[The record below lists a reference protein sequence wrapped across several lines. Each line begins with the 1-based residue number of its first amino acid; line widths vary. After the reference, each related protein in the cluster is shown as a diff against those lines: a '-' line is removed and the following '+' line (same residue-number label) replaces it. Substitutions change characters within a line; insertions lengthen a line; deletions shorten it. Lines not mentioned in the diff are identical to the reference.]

1 MEAFHKVGRK
11 NISKGGKDKKIM
23 DEGGKDKKIMGG
35 EKQMIPKRDRGGG
48 MRGGDALGKSVGARR
63 LI

>member
-1 MEAFHKVGRK
+1 MRGKHEETEMILKRK
-11 NISKGGKDKKIM
+11 RRR
-23 DEGGKDKKIMGG
+23 
-35 EKQMIPKRDRGGG
+35 EKRRKREKEEMIPKRDRGGG

>member
-1 MEAFHKVGRK
+1 MIPKKNRGSVNEGEHKRK
-11 NISKGGKDKKIM
+11 RRR
-23 DEGGKDKKIMGG
+23 
-35 EKQMIPKRDRGGG
+35 EKRRKREKEEMIPKRDRGGG

>member
-1 MEAFHKVGRK
+1 MQRRENIRGKEMILKRK
-11 NISKGGKDKKIM
+11 RRRENRRKR
-23 DEGGKDKKIMGG
+23 
-35 EKQMIPKRDRGGG
+35 EKEEMIPKRDRGGG